1 MNVDLNNLPN
11 EVPSTAVKSNLTA
24 KVPSTV
30 VKSNLTAKL
39 MMIQSELKAPKGQY
53 NDFGKYNYRNCED
66 ILNALKPHLMKYK
79 CVVLLT
85 DELAIIGSRFYVRA
99 TAQLVDTES
108 NNTISVNAYAR
119 EEETKKG
126 MDGSQITGSASSYAR
141 KYALNGLFAI
151 DDTKDSDYTNQ
162 FGKEPQPPQP
172 QYQAPKQEPPQP
184 KYQAPKQEPPKQE
197 PPQLPIQ
204 QVKFAINQVAK
215 KKGVKSSE
223 ILSEVQQKVKYQIN
237 EAVNLQQAE
246 EVINLLHHM

>member
-11 EVPSTAVKSNLTA
+11 EVPSTAVKKDNTSLT
-24 KVPSTV
+24 T
-30 VKSNLTAKL
+30 KL

-53 NDFGKYNYRNCED
+53 NAFGKYNYRNCED

-172 QYQAPKQEPPQP
+172 QYQAP
-184 KYQAPKQEPPKQE
+184 PKQE

-204 QVKFAINQVAK
+204 QVKFEINQVAK
-215 KKGVKSSE
+215 KKGVKSSSV
-223 ILSEVQQKVKYQIN
+223 LNEVQQKVKYKIN
-237 EAVNLQQAE
+237 EGINLQQAE
-246 EVINLLHHM
+246 EVINLIHQM

>member
-11 EVPSTAVKSNLTA
+11 EVPSTAVKEDNTSLT
-24 KVPSTV
+24 V
-30 VKSNLTAKL
+30 KL
-39 MMIQSELKAPKGQY
+39 MMIQSELKAPKNQR
-53 NDFGKYNYRNCED
+53 NNFGKYNYRNCED

-85 DELAIIGSRFYVRA
+85 DDLVLVGDRFYIKA
-99 TAQLVDTES
+99 TAKLVDAES

-126 MDGSQITGSASSYAR
+126 MDSSQITGSASSYAR

-151 DDTKDSDYTNQ
+151 DDTKDSDFTNN
-162 FGKEPQPPQP
+162 GKEPPQ
-172 QYQAPKQEPPQP
+172 QYQ
-184 KYQAPKQEPPKQE
+184 PPKQE

-204 QVKFAINQVAK
+204 QVKFEINQVAR

-223 ILSEVQQKVKYQIN
+223 ILNEVQQKVKYKIN
-237 EAVNLQQAE
+237 EGINLQQAE
-246 EVINLLHHM
+246 EVINLLHQM

>member
-1 MNVDLNNLPN
+1 MNVDLNNLPSVPD
-11 EVPSTAVKSNLTA
+11 EVPSTAVKKDNTSLT
-24 KVPSTV
+24 T
-30 VKSNLTAKL
+30 KL

-53 NDFGKYNYRNCED
+53 NAFGKYNYRNCED

-172 QYQAPKQEPPQP
+172 QYQAP
-184 KYQAPKQEPPKQE
+184 PKQE

-204 QVKFAINQVAK
+204 QVKFEINQVAK
-215 KKGVKSSE
+215 KKGVKSSSV
-223 ILSEVQQKVKYQIN
+223 LNEVQQKVKYKIN
-237 EAVNLQQAE
+237 EGINLQQAE
-246 EVINLLHHM
+246 EVINLLHQM